1 MTGPSDPSR
10 EAAIEA
16 APAPAPVPA
25 EPRQRWRITFA
36 RGPVPADQVGR
47 AATEA
52 WAETLAGCGFP
63 VAGLE
68 PGGVGRPRI
77 AFAAPLPAAA
87 RGEAELAELWLL
99 ERVPLWELRAALAGR
114 LPTAHDWVAAE
125 DVWLGAPALAGRVVA
140 ADWRIEVAA
149 TGVDPSRLA
158 DAAGRLV
165 AARTLPRV
173 RVKAGTDKRYDLRPL
188 LEDVVIATDSPS
200 GSSIEVRIR
209 TRFDPELGSGRPDE
223 IVAALADEAGSEAG
237 LTIEAMTRERLLLDE
252 APPARRR
259 R

>member
-1 MTGPSDPSR
+1 VTGPSDPSR
-10 EAAIEA
+10 EAASEA
-16 APAPAPVPA
+16 EPAPAPVPA
-25 EPRQRWRITFA
+25 EPRQRWRITLA

-47 AATEA
+47 AGNQA
-52 WAETLAGCGFP
+52 WTETLAGCGLP

-99 ERVPLWELRAALAGR
+99 ERVPGWRLREALASR
-114 LPTAHDWVAAE
+114 LPSAHEWIAAE

-149 TGVDPSRLA
+149 AGVEPSRLA
-158 DAAGRLV
+158 DAAERLV

-173 RVKAGTDKRYDLRPL
+173 RVKAGSEKAYDLRPL
-188 LEDVVIATDSPS
+188 LEDVAVAADAPAT
-200 GSSIEVRIR
+200 GSRVVRIR

-223 IVAALADEAGSEAG
+223 IVAARADEAGIEGG
-237 LTIEAMTRERLLLDE
+237 LAIESMTRERLLLDD
-252 APPARRR
+252 APAVRRR